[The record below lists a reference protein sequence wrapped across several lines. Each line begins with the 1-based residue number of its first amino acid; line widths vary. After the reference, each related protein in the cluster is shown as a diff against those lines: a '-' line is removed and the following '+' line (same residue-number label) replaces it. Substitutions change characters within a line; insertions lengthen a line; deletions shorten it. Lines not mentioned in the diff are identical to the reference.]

1 MFGTL
6 LSATVAY
13 VRFVKNTYNR
23 YGTCGVLNLVIGS
36 FSFAILFLAFVG
48 YRQFKQLEVAQ

>member
-23 YGTCGVLNLVIGS
+23 YGTCGVLNLAIGS
-36 FSFAILFLAFVG
+36 FWFAIVFVVFVG
-48 YRQFKQLEVAQ
+48 YSEFEQLEVAQ